1 MTHAD
6 VKIGDKWMEEDFGF
20 IFSEKHITPPE
31 PKLSLIGIPGTSDVI
46 DLTETLT
53 GDVEYQERE
62 ITITLEH
69 DGGRNTYYSK
79 FSELANYI
87 HGQKMTIV
95 FSKDSGFFWVG
106 RVAVAISEPRFY
118 GSTITVTA
126 RTDPYKYERH
136 NSLDPWPWDDLNFFD
151 GIIREYA
158 SLPVPSSLTIT
169 GRRKKVMPI
178 FHCSNAMQVKYLGN
192 IYNLVQGQNS
202 FWGIRLGYGEHTLQF
217 LGSGT
222 VSVEY
227 RGGSL

>member
-1 MTHAD
+1 MAYAD
-6 VKIGDKWMEEDFGF
+6 VKIGDKWMEKDFGF

-31 PKLSLIGIPGTSDVI
+31 PKLSLIEIPGTSEVI
-46 DLTETLT
+46 DLTEALT

-118 GSTITVTA
+118 GSTITLTGRV
-126 RTDPYKYERH
+126 DPYKYESH
-136 NSLDPWPWDDLNFFD
+136 SSLDPWSLADMDVD
-151 GIIREYA
+151 GVIVRKYTNLDVPGNLIIK
-158 SLPVPSSLTIT
+158 
-169 GRRKKVMPI
+169 GRRKKVVPNFI
-178 FHCSNAMQVKYLGN
+178 CSNGMAVKYLGN
-192 IYNLVQGQNS
+192 TYSLQMGDNLVGN
-202 FWGIRLGYGEHTLQF
+202 IRLGEGDHLLEFIGQ
-217 LGSGT
+217 G
-222 VSVEY
+222 VISVDY